1 MFVTK
6 LGHYPLV
13 LGIPWLKLHDV
24 AIHFASNLITF
35 GSQYCLAHCNDRA
48 VTIQGISEDPPDAP
62 TNPIRIAMVG
72 PATLHRQAK
81 RQ

>member
-1 MFVTK
+1 MFMTK
-6 LGHYPLV
+6 LGHYPLM

-24 AIHFASNLITF
+24 AICFASNLVTF

-48 VTIQGISEDPPDAP
+48 VTIRGISEDPPAAS

-81 RQ
+81 